1 MRNSLL
7 LSIVVLCGAAHAA
20 PTISADDANKAQDLA
35 KTAGCLACHSVAEK
49 IVGPAYS
56 KVAEKYAKDPDAV
69 ETLVHSV
76 QYGSKGKWGRIPMP
90 AHADLSKDNLNLLVR
105 WVLSIEKPQ

>member
-1 MRNSLL
+1 MRKFIL
-7 LSIVVLCGAAHAA
+7 LSFVALCGATHAA
-20 PTISADDANKAQDLA
+20 QPMSADDASKAQELA
-35 KTAGCLACHSVAEK
+35 KASGCLACHSLTEK
-49 IVGPAYS
+49 IVGPAYF
-56 KVAEKYAKDPDAV
+56 KVAEKYAQEPDAV

-90 AHADLSKDNLNLLVR
+90 AHADLAADDLQLLVR